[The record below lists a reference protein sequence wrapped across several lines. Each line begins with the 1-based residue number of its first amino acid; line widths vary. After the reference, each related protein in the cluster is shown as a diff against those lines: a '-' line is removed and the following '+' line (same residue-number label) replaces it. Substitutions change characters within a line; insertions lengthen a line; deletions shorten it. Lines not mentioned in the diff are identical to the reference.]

1 MFFTPEEVPVIDTSE
16 ILTDDSSNESF
27 LCLHRNRGFLDAGC
41 EDLTIYIGGFRGIP
55 NHSNFDPFG
64 IETHGFGDHPS

>member
-27 LCLHRNRGFLDAGC
+27 FVCT
-41 EDLTIYIGGFRGIP
+41 ETGGFWMPDVKI
-55 NHSNFDPFG
+55 
-64 IETHGFGDHPS
+64 